1 MMLTAAIVVASASV
15 FVGCGDDN
23 FPKGRMGAIGINS
36 LQTTSTSA
44 TAYWTIVSDGSC
56 AGYKV
61 TISEGTRDNLG
72 EVVVNQEFDNCK
84 TYHATFSGLQ
94 PNRHY
99 VMTTQAIPAEG
110 SGFNEADTYSLDFMT
125 APIIEG
131 LTYSAVT
138 YSDITLKDKEGNDS
152 IAKIGSFET
161 TWTAIDKANCGGYT
175 VSLQGKNDKAE
186 WANLSATTINDA
198 ATATCKFN
206 KLLEPGKDYRVTV
219 CPNPNNAC
227 YYDKGETTTG
237 EVLTAPAAN

>member
-15 FVGCGDDN
+15 FVGCSDDN
-23 FPKGRMGAIGINS
+23 YQNMGPVGINS

-84 TYHATFSGLQ
+84 THHATFTGLV

-99 VMTTQAIPAEG
+99 VITTQAIPADG
-110 SGFNEADTYSLDFMT
+110 SGFTGADTYSLDFMT
-125 APIIEG
+125 APVIEG
-131 LTYSAVT
+131 ITYSAVT
-138 YSDITLKDKEGNDS
+138 YSDVTLKDSAGNDS
-152 IAKIGSFET
+152 IVKRGTFEA
-161 TWTAIDKANCGGYT
+161 TWTAIEKNNCGGYA
-175 VSLQGKNDKAE
+175 VSLQGKNKEDK
-186 WANLSATTINDA
+186 WANLSSSNVGEALYTF
-198 ATATCKFN
+198 KEQ
-206 KLLEPGKDYRVTV
+206 LEPGKDYRVTV
-219 CPNPNNAC
+219 SPRPNNAC
-227 YYDKGETTTG
+227 YYSTGETATG